1 VAGKGNLLISADYSQ
16 FELRLAAAITGDKN
30 MIEAFNNDADIH
42 TQTAAEIYGIPADK
56 VTKSQRSSVKEV
68 NFGIMYGLGPHALS
82 GNTGMSF
89 GEAKDFIKRYFEIRP
104 KLKGY
109 IEKTRELA
117 EKQGYVETLLGR
129 RRPTPDVQ
137 SSNFVV
143 REAAY
148 RAAINMPLQGSAADI
163 MKLAMV
169 EVAKK
174 LDQINKQHSD
184 LDAVQGSQ
192 EEQANRIKH
201 TLSAATDA
209 ADAAMRQKPASAT
222 GSAGGQGKAVRMLL
236 QIHDSLIIEAPKDKA
251 QAVGEIVKQ
260 TMETA
265 YTKLPVKLK
274 TDVSIGRNWGEL

>member
-82 GNTGMSF
+82 NSTGMSF

-117 EKQGYVETLLGR
+117 EQQGYVETLLGR

-174 LDQINKQHSD
+174 LEPDTKI
-184 LDAVQGSQ
+184 
-192 EEQANRIKH
+192 
-201 TLSAATDA
+201 
-209 ADAAMRQKPASAT
+209 
-222 GSAGGQGKAVRMLL
+222 LL

-251 QAVGEIVKQ
+251 EAVGEIVKQ

-265 YTKLPVKLK
+265 YTELPVKLK

>member
-82 GNTGMSF
+82 NSTGMSF

-117 EKQGYVETLLGR
+117 EQQGYVETLLGR

-174 LDQINKQHSD
+174 LEPDTKI
-184 LDAVQGSQ
+184 
-192 EEQANRIKH
+192 
-201 TLSAATDA
+201 
-209 ADAAMRQKPASAT
+209 
-222 GSAGGQGKAVRMLL
+222 LL

-251 QAVGEIVKQ
+251 EAVGEIVKQ

>member
-1 VAGKGNLLISADYSQ
+1 LISADYSQ

-82 GNTGMSF
+82 NSTGMSF

-117 EKQGYVETLLGR
+117 EQQGYVETLLGR

-174 LDQINKQHSD
+174 LEPDTKI
-184 LDAVQGSQ
+184 
-192 EEQANRIKH
+192 
-201 TLSAATDA
+201 
-209 ADAAMRQKPASAT
+209 
-222 GSAGGQGKAVRMLL
+222 LL

-251 QAVGEIVKQ
+251 EAVGEIVKQ

-265 YTKLPVKLK
+265 YTELPVKLK